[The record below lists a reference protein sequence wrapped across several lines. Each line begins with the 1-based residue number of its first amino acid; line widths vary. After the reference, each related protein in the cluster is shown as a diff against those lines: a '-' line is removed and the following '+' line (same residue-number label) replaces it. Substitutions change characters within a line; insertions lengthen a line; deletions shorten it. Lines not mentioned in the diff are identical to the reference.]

1 LFWQAE
7 SLVRWQSRL
16 AGGERVF
23 VERDVD
29 EIDSKRNRIVIR
41 RAQGACPKERNGYQ
55 NGNSTLVTSGLE

>member
-7 SLVRWQSRL
+7 SLVRRQSRL

-29 EIDSKRNRIVIR
+29 EIDRKRNRIVIR
-41 RAQGACPKERNGYQ
+41 RAEGACPEKRDGYQ